1 MAGPCSTD
9 PAIPRYLSYRPN
21 PLSSCRAQS
30 IIGGKVLD
38 AIRLF
43 EELGTTV
50 DPADQKQEA
59 DMDKFGEGNT
69 CAKCGCDNAGFQFHE
84 GMRANCELPEQTL
97 DHMHRSCSKCG
108 YEWAEVA
115 LDAS

>member
-1 MAGPCSTD
+1 MVDLFAWAWTVSAVQQFCILGLLLG
-9 PAIPRYLSYRPN
+9 Y
-21 PLSSCRAQS
+21 
-30 IIGGKVLD
+30 GLD

-50 DPADQKQEA
+50 GPFDQKQEA
-59 DMDKFGEGNT
+59 DMDKFGQGNA
-69 CAKCGCDNAGFQFHE
+69 CAKCGSDNAGFQFHE
-84 GMRANCELPEQTL
+84 GMRANCELPEQTV
-97 DHMHRSCSKCG
+97 DHMHRSCSQCG